1 MARGEFAGVRFGT
14 GYNHGPGVGTV
25 VGAGDQVEDQAA
37 KDILGPDTEAGQAL
51 LVMGIAV
58 GLLWVAVGP
67 GGGPVARSARLL
79 QSVAL
84 VGASMVV
91 VNFAAR
97 AYSLGHPNGPL
108 AMGIMAD
115 L

>member
-1 MARGEFAGVRFGT
+1 MASNGVRYGT
-14 GYNHGPGVGTV
+14 GASLGTSVGNI
-25 VGAGDQVEDQAA
+25 VGAGRETEDEPA
-37 KDILGPDTEAGQAL
+37 KDVLGPDTEAGQAL
-51 LVMGIAV
+51 LVTGIAIA
-58 GLLWVAVGP
+58 LLWIAVGP
-67 GGGPVARSARLL
+67 GGGPVARAARLL

-97 AYSLGHPNGPL
+97 AYALNHPDGPL